1 MKNNLH
7 TNRKALNDV
16 VEQLKAGDPFATSGL
31 DDFDKDA
38 AQGWAD
44 SGVSLSAMKAL
55 DSKTSRMFGY
65 NNNWMLFAVMSV
77 VVSAIVVGSLLLFE
91 DNKEQKQPQ
100 LTVEQTDL
108 TTPEKFDT
116 LIALNKT
123 EQLTAEE
130 VQQKHVMEE
139 RGSVPE
145 NVEPLFSSIDFEKI
159 SPEILEPLP
168 PVIENMEVKI
178 SKQKTAKEIYLHR
191 MKAIDY
197 SEYRN
202 KPEIS
207 IEQVILTGLPA
218 NFESEEELQQAETT
232 TKIVQIPYM
241 DYLEKTMSYV
251 DKGKWKQALT
261 RFEEILK
268 AYPDDVNAMFYS
280 GMCYY
285 NLQQYQ
291 QACNQ
296 FSASLQLNFSN
307 FNEEATW
314 YLAKSRMANNEKALA
329 KELFIAIRDNKGYY
343 AKQAEKLLK
352 DWK

>member
-16 VEQLKAGDPFATSGL
+16 VEKLKAGDQSATGGL

-44 SGVSLSAMKAL
+44 SGVSLSAMKHL
-55 DSKTSRMFGY
+55 DTKTSRLFGY
-65 NNNWMLFAVMSV
+65 NNNWMLFATMSV
-77 VVSAIVVGSLLLFE
+77 VVSAIVVGGLLLF
-91 DNKEQKQPQ
+91 DDSEQQQQTQ

-116 LIALNKT
+116 LVALNKT
-123 EQLTAEE
+123 EQLTAKD

-145 NVEPLFSSIDFEKI
+145 NVEPLSTSINFEKI

-168 PVIENMEVKI
+168 PVIENMEVKV
-178 SKQKTAKEIYLHR
+178 SKQRAAKEIYLHH
-191 MKAIDY
+191 MKTIDY

-207 IEQVILTGLPA
+207 IEQIILTGLPA
-218 NFESEEELQQAETT
+218 NFESEEELQAEST
-232 TKIVQIPYM
+232 TKTVQIPYM

-251 DKGKWKQALT
+251 DKGRWKQALT

-268 AYPDDVNAMFYS
+268 TYPDDVNAIFYS

-291 QACNQ
+291 QACTQ
-296 FSASLQLNFSN
+296 FSSCLQLNFSN

-329 KELFIAIRDNKGYY
+329 KELFTAIRDNKGYY
-343 AKQAEKLLK
+343 AKQAEKVLK

>member
-7 TNRKALNDV
+7 TNRKALNDIA
-16 VEQLKAGDPFATSGL
+16 EKLKAGDLSATGGL
-31 DDFDKDA
+31 GDFEKDA
-38 AQGWAD
+38 AEGWSD
-44 SGVSLSAMKAL
+44 SGVSLSAMKGL
-55 DSKTSRMFGY
+55 DAKANRMFGH
-65 NNNWMLFAVMSV
+65 NNNWLLFATMAV
-77 VVSAIVVGSLLLFE
+77 VVCAMVVGSLLFLE
-91 DNKEQKQPQ
+91 DNQQPKQTQ

-108 TTPEKFDT
+108 ATPEKFDT
-116 LIALNKT
+116 LVALNKT

-130 VQQKHVMEE
+130 VKQKHVMEE
-139 RGSVPE
+139 QGMVPE
-145 NVEPLFSSIDFEKI
+145 SVEPLAYVNFENI

-168 PVIENMEVKI
+168 LVIENKEVKV
-178 SKQKTAKEIYLHR
+178 SNQRLAKEIYLHH

-218 NFESEEELQQAETT
+218 NFESEEEVEAEST
-232 TKIVQIPYM
+232 TKTVQIPYM
-241 DYLEKTMSYV
+241 DYLEKTMNYV

-291 QACNQ
+291 QACMH

-307 FNEEATW
+307 FTEEATW
-314 YLAKSRMANNEKALA
+314 YLAKSRLANNEKSLA
-329 KELFIAIRDNKGYY
+329 KELFTAIRDNKGYY
-343 AKQAEKLLK
+343 AKQAEKVLK